1 MKKVLVFLI
10 VCLASTS
17 LFAAHYEPDYTG
29 CPAFFTKLIGVLMID
44 GVEQTS
50 LQYEIGAFDPDD
62 VCRGTI
68 TGLTNPRTGKII
80 YQLRFKATEEG
91 TQMHFKVYDNENDVE
106 LNLVDDL
113 TEPIYYL
120 GNYTYQ
126 WNGSNAGAMNPYP
139 INFTNPATGETYTLN
154 ITPYTGENDHYYLI
168 SSPVGEVNV
177 DAVDNMMSNTYDLYY
192 FDQAS
197 DPLEWI
203 NYNQGEGED
212 PAFTALAQG
221 KGYLYANS
229 GDETGDDVVLTF
241 TGTAPAV
248 PEGGLSIPLAYVE
261 GTRLAG
267 HNLIGNPFAEEV
279 GINKEFYIMNAEGT
293 ELEAAEREYLNPM
306 EGAFVV
312 ATEPEQTV
320 VLGGAGGGGF
330 TPGGSFKVRVSGTRG
345 GDHAIIRFGQGEGLP
360 KFMINPEHTNI
371 SFPMEDAD
379 YAVAYAEN
387 MGEMPVNFKA
397 EKNGSY
403 TMDFSAKNVEFGY
416 LHLIDNKNGNDVD
429 LLANPTYSFDALTT
443 DYATRF
449 KLVFAT
455 GNADDSFAFYS
466 NGSFIISN
474 DGNAMLQVVDVT
486 GRILKSE
493 SINGCASVNVDA
505 APGVYMLRLI
515 NGDNMKVQKVVVK

>member
-1 MKKVLVFLI
+1 MKKVLVFLLI
-10 VCLASTS
+10 CLSSTVM
-17 LFAAHYEPDYTG
+17 FAQDLHWTMVTTG
-29 CPAFFTKLIGVLMID
+29 VAGMNTSMTGVLYIDHEMHPNPEFLEIGV
-44 GVEQTS
+44 
-50 LQYEIGAFDPDD
+50 FDQND
-62 VCRGTI
+62 VCRGAK
-68 TGLTNPRTGKII
+68 LPKWNNNKQKWI
-80 YQLRFKATEEG
+80 YQLIIKGDNDFTYYFKI
-91 TQMHFKVYDNENDVE
+91 YDHESEQE
-106 LNLVDDL
+106 LDYVDDFGEVI
-113 TEPIYYL
+113 TWGPGKKY
-120 GNYTYQ
+120 
-126 WNGSNAGAMNPYP
+126 GSISDLYE
-139 INFTNPATGETYTLN
+139 INFHNPNASGYTLN

-192 FDQAS
+192 FDQAN

-203 NYNQGEGED
+203 NYNQGEGEV

-241 TGTAPAV
+241 TGTAPEV
-248 PEGGLSIPLAYVE
+248 PEGGYSIPLAYVE
-261 GTRLAG
+261 GARLAG

-330 TPGGSFKVRVSGTRG
+330 NPGGSFKVRVSGTRG

-455 GNADDSFAFYS
+455 GNTDDSFAFYS

-515 NGDNMKVQKVVVK
+515 NGDNLKVQKVVVK

>member
-1 MKKVLVFLI
+1 MFLPLDFFADKPLDRAQRVGKLAQI
-10 VCLASTS
+10 VA
-17 LFAAHYEPDYTG
+17 AAHG
-29 CPAFFTKLIGVLMID
+29 GVGLAATLAAGNGGDI
-44 GVEQTS
+44 
-50 LQYEIGAFDPDD
+50 ADD
-62 VCRGTI
+62 VP
-68 TGLTNPRTGKII
+68 GLYALCHRVLTADA
-80 YQLRFKATEEG
+80 LEG
-91 TQMHFKVYDNENDVE
+91 DLVAVGGGDDRDHIAALVTQHV
-106 LNLVDDL
+106 
-113 TEPIYYL
+113 T
-120 GNYTYQ
+120 Q
-126 WNGSNAGAMNPYP
+126 
-139 INFTNPATGETYTLN
+139 
-154 ITPYTGENDHYYLI
+154 
-168 SSPVGEVNV
+168 
-177 DAVDNMMSNTYDLYY
+177 
-192 FDQAS
+192 
-197 DPLEWI
+197 
-203 NYNQGEGED
+203 
-212 PAFTALAQG
+212 LAQG
-221 KGYLYANS
+221 VGVAAFLGAGHDAQTAHVLAALEHLVGAAGGFLGLVLIDEALGLSEFISLLLQLLGQIGGTGLVHGGKGRNLFQITVENLHGLKACAGLNAAHA
-229 GDETGDDVVLTF
+229 GGNGALGDD
-241 TGTAPAV
+241 
-248 PEGGLSIPLAYVE
+248 VE

-330 TPGGSFKVRVSGTRG
+330 NPGGSFKVRVSGTRG

-515 NGDNMKVQKVVVK
+515 NGDNLKVQKVVVK